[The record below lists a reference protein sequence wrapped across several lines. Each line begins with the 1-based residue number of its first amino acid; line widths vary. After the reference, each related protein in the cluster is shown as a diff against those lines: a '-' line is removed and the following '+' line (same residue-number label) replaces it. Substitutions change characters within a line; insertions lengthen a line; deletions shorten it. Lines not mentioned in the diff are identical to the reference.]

1 MAFTPS
7 NLAISSLGSLK
18 LTIATCSNGVSATDL
33 WTSGIPDIQGIVP
46 VYLTTLP
53 DAATGT
59 NTYMAIS
66 WTGSTGTIHIM
77 RPLAVSGTALMLYVY
92 SGFASDMTW

>member
-7 NLAISSLGSLK
+7 NLAIASLGSTK

-33 WTSGIPDIQGIVP
+33 WTSGIPDIQGVIP
-46 VYLTTLP
+46 VYLTTMP
-53 DAATGT
+53 DVSVGT

-66 WTGSTGTIHIM
+66 WTQSTGTIHIM
-77 RPLAVSGTALMLYVY
+77 RPLAVSATAMTWYVR
-92 SGFASDMTW
+92 SGFVSDMTW